1 MCVFLGLP
9 SLEPKTAQ
17 SQPQVRPTVQPQP
30 QTTKKVK
37 QPQQKKG
44 KTNQKPRAHRPVQVW
59 VEGQTE
65 EGHIYYYN
73 TLTGGA
79 DYLKPHL

>member
-9 SLEPKTAQ
+9 SLEPTTAQ

-30 QTTKKVK
+30 QLNKVK
-37 QPQQKKG
+37 QQKPQQKKG
-44 KTNQKPRAHRPVQVW
+44 KTKQKPREHRPVQVW

-73 TLTGGA
+73 TLTGG
-79 DYLKPHL
+79 

>member
-9 SLEPKTAQ
+9 SLEAPRAQ
-17 SQPQVRPTVQPQP
+17 AEPQVRPTVQPQP
-30 QTTKKVK
+30 QVKKAK

-44 KTNQKPRAHRPVQVW
+44 KSSQKPRERRPVQVW

-73 TLTGGA
+73 TLTGGT
-79 DYLKPHL
+79 DHLKPRL